1 MKNNLIKSFI
11 VALSAFAMISCDS
24 PSKMAE
30 LADQITFKCNPEVL
44 EVVAGAIEADITVNF
59 PAEFFHPK
67 AIMEVTP
74 VLVYQGGEVAYH
86 PFIYQGEKITDNYRL
101 VSEDG
106 AQIREK
112 VAFKYV
118 PGMEKSHLELRG
130 KVLYKD
136 KVYNVAE
143 AFKIADGANTTY
155 MLVNTDGVAKMAKD
169 NYQEVI
175 TENEEAQILFLVNSA
190 QVRNSE
196 LKSQDLKDY
205 KEALAALEEDARR
218 TIVGTD
224 VVSYASPEGTE
235 EFNNKLSDK
244 RGQNASKALTKYM
257 KDVDAGEINVK
268 SIGEDWE
275 GFQDMVSKSDLE
287 DKDLIIRVLSMYS
300 DPNVREREI
309 RNMSNVYKTLA
320 DDVLPQLRRSR
331 FITSVEYTNYTPEE
345 LAQIVDDNI
354 DILDEEAILRAAA
367 LSKDNSDKIDLY
379 AQAIKK
385 FNSDRAKYNSAVV
398 YLEEGKVEKAA
409 DVLAKVE
416 NKDADYNNVAGII
429 ALRQGNLE
437 EAAELLKAANT
448 PEAKTNLAVIDILNG
463 DYYEAATK
471 LAGTGDEN
479 EALAYIL
486 TNQLG
491 KASDALKCKCPH
503 ASYLKAIVA
512 ARNGDVDRANA
523 ELENASKS
531 EEFAK
536 RAETDI
542 EFAKV
547 K

>member
-1 MKNNLIKSFI
+1 MKNNFIKSFI
-11 VALSAFAMISCDS
+11 VAVSAFAMISCDS

-155 MLVNTDGVAKMAKD
+155 MLVNTDGVAKFAKD

-175 TENEEAQILFLVNSA
+175 TENEEAQIHFLVNSA

-205 KEALAALEEDARR
+205 KETLAALEGDARR

-224 VVSYASPEGTE
+224 VVSYASPEGSE
-235 EFNNKLSDK
+235 KFNNKLSDK
-244 RGQNASKALTKYM
+244 RGENASKALSKFM
-257 KDVDAGEINVK
+257 KGVDAGEISVK

-275 GFQDMVSKSDLE
+275 GFQDMVAKSDLE

-345 LAQIVDDNI
+345 LAKIVEENI

-367 LSKDNSDKIDLY
+367 LTKDNKDKIDLY
-379 AQAIKK
+379 AEAIKK

-416 NKDADYNNVAGII
+416 NQDADYNNVKGIV
-429 ALRQGNLE
+429 AMRQGNLE
-437 EAAELLKAANT
+437 EAAKYLKAANT
-448 PEAKTNLAVIDILNG
+448 PEAKANLAAIDILNG

-486 TNQLG
+486 TDQLG

-503 ASYLKAIVA
+503 SSYLKAIVA
-512 ARNGDVDRANA
+512 ARKGDVDRAKA
-523 ELENASKS
+523 ELENAGA
-531 EEFAK
+531 EYAK

>member
-1 MKNNLIKSFI
+1 MKNNFIKSFI
-11 VALSAFAMISCDS
+11 VAVSAFAMISCDS

-155 MLVNTDGVAKMAKD
+155 MLVNTDGVAKFAKD

-175 TENEEAQILFLVNSA
+175 TENEEAQIHFLVNSA

-205 KEALAALEEDARR
+205 KETLAALEGDARR

-224 VVSYASPEGTE
+224 VVSYASPEGSE
-235 EFNNKLSDK
+235 KFNNKLSDK
-244 RGQNASKALTKYM
+244 RGQNASKALSKFM
-257 KDVDAGEINVK
+257 KGVDAGEISVK

-275 GFQDMVSKSDLE
+275 GFQDMVAKSDLE

-345 LAQIVDDNI
+345 LAKIVEENI

-367 LSKDNSDKIDLY
+367 LTKDNNDKLDLY
-379 AQAIKK
+379 AEAIKK

-416 NKDADYNNVAGII
+416 NQDADYNNVKGIV
-429 ALRQGNLE
+429 AMRQGNLE
-437 EAAELLKAANT
+437 EAAKYLKAANT
-448 PEAKTNLAVIDILNG
+448 PEAKANLAAIDILNG

-486 TNQLG
+486 TDQLG

-512 ARNGDVDRANA
+512 ARKGDVDRAKA
-523 ELENASKS
+523 ELENAGA
-531 EEFAK
+531 EFAK

>member
-1 MKNNLIKSFI
+1 MKNNFIKSFI
-11 VALSAFAMISCDS
+11 VAVSAFAMISCDS

-155 MLVNTDGVAKMAKD
+155 MLVNTDGVAKFAKD

-175 TENEEAQILFLVNSA
+175 TENEEAQIHFLVNSA

-205 KEALAALEEDARR
+205 KETLAALEGDARR

-224 VVSYASPEGTE
+224 VVSYASPEGSE
-235 EFNNKLSDK
+235 KFNNKLSDK
-244 RGQNASKALTKYM
+244 RGKNASKALSKFM
-257 KDVDAGEINVK
+257 KGVDAGEISVK

-275 GFQDMVSKSDLE
+275 GFQDMVAKSDLE

-345 LAQIVDDNI
+345 LAKIVEENI

-367 LSKDNSDKIDLY
+367 LTKDNNDKIDLY
-379 AQAIKK
+379 AEAIKK

-416 NKDADYNNVAGII
+416 NQDADYNNVKGIV
-429 ALRQGNLE
+429 AMRQGNLE
-437 EAAELLKAANT
+437 EAAKYLKAANT
-448 PEAKTNLAVIDILNG
+448 PEAKANLAAIDILNG

-486 TNQLG
+486 TDQLG

-512 ARNGDVDRANA
+512 ARKGDVDRANA
-523 ELENASKS
+523 ELENAGA
-531 EEFAK
+531 EYAK

>member
-1 MKNNLIKSFI
+1 MKNNFIKSFI
-11 VALSAFAMISCDS
+11 VAISAFAMISCDS

-155 MLVNTDGVAKMAKD
+155 MLVNTDGVAKLAKD

-175 TENEEAQILFLVNSA
+175 TENEEAQIHFLVNSA

-205 KEALAALEEDARR
+205 KETLAALEGDARR

-224 VVSYASPEGTE
+224 VVSYASPEGSE
-235 EFNNKLSDK
+235 KFNNKLSDK
-244 RGQNASKALTKYM
+244 RGKNASKALSKFM
-257 KDVDAGEINVK
+257 KGVDAGEISVK

-275 GFQDMVSKSDLE
+275 GFQDMVAKSDLE

-345 LAQIVDDNI
+345 LAKIVEENI

-367 LSKDNSDKIDLY
+367 LTKDNNDKIDLY
-379 AQAIKK
+379 AEAIKK

-416 NKDADYNNVAGII
+416 NQDADYNNVKGIV
-429 ALRQGNLE
+429 AMRQGNLE
-437 EAAELLKAANT
+437 EAAKYLKAANT
-448 PEAKTNLAVIDILNG
+448 PEAKANLAAIDILNG

-486 TNQLG
+486 TDQLG

-512 ARNGDVDRANA
+512 ARKGDVDRANA
-523 ELENASKS
+523 ELENAGA
-531 EEFAK
+531 EYAK

>member
-1 MKNNLIKSFI
+1 MRNNFIKSFI
-11 VALSAFAMISCDS
+11 VAVSAFAMISCDS

-155 MLVNTDGVAKMAKD
+155 MLVNTDGVAKLAKD

-175 TENEEAQILFLVNSA
+175 TENEEAQIHFLVNSA

-205 KEALAALEEDARR
+205 KETLAALEGDARR

-224 VVSYASPEGTE
+224 VVSYASPEGSE
-235 EFNNKLSDK
+235 KFNNKLSDK
-244 RGQNASKALTKYM
+244 RGENASKALSKFM
-257 KDVDAGEINVK
+257 KGVDAGEINVK

-275 GFQDMVSKSDLE
+275 GFQDMVAKSDLE

-331 FITSVEYTNYTPEE
+331 FITSVEYANYTPEE
-345 LAQIVDDNI
+345 LAKIVEENI

-367 LSKDNSDKIDLY
+367 LTKDNNDKLDLY
-379 AQAIKK
+379 AEAIKK

-416 NKDADYNNVAGII
+416 NQDADYNNVKGIV
-429 ALRQGNLE
+429 AMRQGNLE
-437 EAAELLKAANT
+437 EAAKYLKAANT
-448 PEAKTNLAVIDILNG
+448 PEAKANLAAIDILNG

-486 TNQLG
+486 TDQLG

-512 ARNGDVDRANA
+512 ARKGDVDRAKA
-523 ELENASKS
+523 ELENAGA
-531 EEFAK
+531 EFAK

>member
-1 MKNNLIKSFI
+1 MKNNFIKSFI
-11 VALSAFAMISCDS
+11 VAVSAFAMISCDS

-155 MLVNTDGVAKMAKD
+155 MLVNTDGVAKLAKD

-175 TENEEAQILFLVNSA
+175 TENEEAQIHFLVNSA

-205 KEALAALEEDARR
+205 KETLAALEGDARR

-224 VVSYASPEGTE
+224 VVSYASPEGSE
-235 EFNNKLSDK
+235 KFNNKLSDK
-244 RGQNASKALTKYM
+244 RGENASKALSKFM
-257 KDVDAGEINVK
+257 KGVDAGEISVK

-275 GFQDMVSKSDLE
+275 GFQDMVAKSDLE

-345 LAQIVDDNI
+345 LAKIVEENI

-367 LSKDNSDKIDLY
+367 LTKDNKDKIDLY
-379 AQAIKK
+379 AEAIKK

-416 NKDADYNNVAGII
+416 NQDADYNNVKGIV
-429 ALRQGNLE
+429 AMRQGNLE
-437 EAAELLKAANT
+437 EAAKYLKAANT
-448 PEAKTNLAVIDILNG
+448 PEAKANLAAIDILNG

-486 TNQLG
+486 TDQLG

-503 ASYLKAIVA
+503 SSYLKAIVA
-512 ARNGDVDRANA
+512 ARKGDVDRAKA
-523 ELENASKS
+523 ELENAGA
-531 EEFAK
+531 EYAK

>member
-1 MKNNLIKSFI
+1 MKNNFIKSFI
-11 VALSAFAMISCDS
+11 VAVSAFAMISCDS

-155 MLVNTDGVAKMAKD
+155 MLVNTDGVAKFAKD

-175 TENEEAQILFLVNSA
+175 TENEEAQIHFLVNSA

-205 KEALAALEEDARR
+205 KETLAALEGDARR

-224 VVSYASPEGTE
+224 VVSYASPEGNE
-235 EFNNKLSDK
+235 KFNNKLSDK
-244 RGQNASKALTKYM
+244 RGQNASKALSKFM
-257 KDVDAGEINVK
+257 KGVDAGEISVK

-275 GFQDMVSKSDLE
+275 GFQDMVAKSDLE

-320 DDVLPQLRRSR
+320 NDVLPQLRRSR

-345 LAQIVDDNI
+345 LAKIVEENI

-367 LSKDNSDKIDLY
+367 LTKDNNDKLDLY
-379 AQAIKK
+379 AEAIKK

-416 NKDADYNNVAGII
+416 NQDADYNNVKGIV
-429 ALRQGNLE
+429 AMRQGNLE
-437 EAAELLKAANT
+437 EAAKYLKAANT
-448 PEAKTNLAVIDILNG
+448 PEAKANLAAIDILNG

-486 TNQLG
+486 TDQLG

-503 ASYLKAIVA
+503 SSYLKAIVA
-512 ARNGDVDRANA
+512 ARKGDVDRAKA
-523 ELENASKS
+523 ELENAGA
-531 EEFAK
+531 EYAK

>member
-1 MKNNLIKSFI
+1 MKNNFIKSFI
-11 VALSAFAMISCDS
+11 VAVSAFAMISCDS

-155 MLVNTDGVAKMAKD
+155 MLVNTDGVAKFAKD

-175 TENEEAQILFLVNSA
+175 TENEEAQIHFLVNSA

-205 KEALAALEEDARR
+205 KETLAALEGDARR

-224 VVSYASPEGTE
+224 VVSYASPEGSE
-235 EFNNKLSDK
+235 KFNNKLSDK
-244 RGQNASKALTKYM
+244 RGENASKALSKFM
-257 KDVDAGEINVK
+257 KGVDAGEISVK

-275 GFQDMVSKSDLE
+275 GFQDMVAKSDLE

-345 LAQIVDDNI
+345 LAKIVEENI

-367 LSKDNSDKIDLY
+367 LTKDNKDKIDLY
-379 AQAIKK
+379 SEAIKK

-416 NKDADYNNVAGII
+416 NQDADYNNVKGIV
-429 ALRQGNLE
+429 AMRQGNLE
-437 EAAELLKAANT
+437 EAAKYLKAANT
-448 PEAKTNLAVIDILNG
+448 PEAKANLAAIDILNG

-486 TNQLG
+486 TDQLG

-512 ARNGDVDRANA
+512 ARKGDVDRAKA
-523 ELENASKS
+523 ELENAGA
-531 EEFAK
+531 EYAK

>member
-1 MKNNLIKSFI
+1 MKNNFIKSFI
-11 VALSAFAMISCDS
+11 VAVSAFAMISCDS

-155 MLVNTDGVAKMAKD
+155 MLVNTDGVAKFAKD

-175 TENEEAQILFLVNSA
+175 TENEEAQIHFLVNSA

-205 KEALAALEEDARR
+205 KETLAALEGDARR

-224 VVSYASPEGTE
+224 VVSYASPEGSE
-235 EFNNKLSDK
+235 KFNNKLSDK
-244 RGQNASKALTKYM
+244 RGQNASKALSKFM
-257 KDVDAGEINVK
+257 KGVDAGEISVK

-275 GFQDMVSKSDLE
+275 GFQDMVAKSDLE

-345 LAQIVDDNI
+345 LAKIVEENI

-367 LSKDNSDKIDLY
+367 LTKDNNDKLDLY
-379 AQAIKK
+379 AEAIKK

-416 NKDADYNNVAGII
+416 NQDADYNNVKGIV
-429 ALRQGNLE
+429 AMRQGNLE
-437 EAAELLKAANT
+437 EAAKYLKAANT
-448 PEAKTNLAVIDILNG
+448 PEAKANLAAIDILNG

-486 TNQLG
+486 TDQLG

-512 ARNGDVDRANA
+512 ARKGDVDRAKA
-523 ELENASKS
+523 ELENAGA
-531 EEFAK
+531 EYAK

>member
-1 MKNNLIKSFI
+1 MKNNFIKSFI
-11 VALSAFAMISCDS
+11 VAVSAFAMISCDS

-155 MLVNTDGVAKMAKD
+155 MLVNTDGVAKLAKD

-175 TENEEAQILFLVNSA
+175 TENEEAQIHFLVNSA

-205 KEALAALEEDARR
+205 KETLAALEGDARR

-224 VVSYASPEGTE
+224 VVSYASPEGSE
-235 EFNNKLSDK
+235 KFNNKLSDK
-244 RGQNASKALTKYM
+244 RGENASKALSKFM
-257 KDVDAGEINVK
+257 KGVDAGEISVK

-275 GFQDMVSKSDLE
+275 GFQDMVAKSDLE

-345 LAQIVDDNI
+345 LAKIVEENI

-367 LSKDNSDKIDLY
+367 LTKDNNDKIDLY
-379 AQAIKK
+379 AEAIKK

-416 NKDADYNNVAGII
+416 NQDADYNNVKGIV
-429 ALRQGNLE
+429 AMRQGNLE
-437 EAAELLKAANT
+437 EAAKYLKAANT
-448 PEAKTNLAVIDILNG
+448 PEAKANLAAIDILNG

-486 TNQLG
+486 TDQLG

-512 ARNGDVDRANA
+512 ARKGDVDRANA
-523 ELENASKS
+523 ELENAGA
-531 EEFAK
+531 EYAK

>member
-1 MKNNLIKSFI
+1 MKNNFIKSFI
-11 VALSAFAMISCDS
+11 VAVSAFAMISCDS

-155 MLVNTDGVAKMAKD
+155 MLVNTDGVAKLAKD

-175 TENEEAQILFLVNSA
+175 TENEEAQIHFLVNSA

-205 KEALAALEEDARR
+205 KETLAALEGDARR

-224 VVSYASPEGTE
+224 VVSYASPEGSE
-235 EFNNKLSDK
+235 KFNNKLSDK
-244 RGQNASKALTKYM
+244 RGENASKALSKFM
-257 KDVDAGEINVK
+257 KDVDAGEISVK

-275 GFQDMVSKSDLE
+275 GFQDMVAKSDLE

-345 LAQIVDDNI
+345 LAKIVEENI

-367 LSKDNSDKIDLY
+367 LTKDNNDKIDLY
-379 AQAIKK
+379 AEAIKK

-416 NKDADYNNVAGII
+416 NQDADYNNVKGIV
-429 ALRQGNLE
+429 AMRQGNLE
-437 EAAELLKAANT
+437 EAAKYLKAANT
-448 PEAKTNLAVIDILNG
+448 PEAKANLAAIDILNG

-486 TNQLG
+486 TDQLG

-512 ARNGDVDRANA
+512 ARKGDVDRANA
-523 ELENASKS
+523 ELENAGA
-531 EEFAK
+531 EYAK

>member
-1 MKNNLIKSFI
+1 MRNNFIKSFI
-11 VALSAFAMISCDS
+11 VAVSAFAMISCDS

-155 MLVNTDGVAKMAKD
+155 MLVNTDGVAKLAKD

-175 TENEEAQILFLVNSA
+175 TENEEAQIHFLVNSA

-205 KEALAALEEDARR
+205 KETLAALEGDARR

-224 VVSYASPEGTE
+224 VVSYASPEGSE
-235 EFNNKLSDK
+235 KFNNKLSDK
-244 RGQNASKALTKYM
+244 RGENASKALSKFM
-257 KDVDAGEINVK
+257 KGVDAGEINVK

-275 GFQDMVSKSDLE
+275 GFQDMVAKSDLE

-331 FITSVEYTNYTPEE
+331 FITSVEYANYTPEE
-345 LAQIVDDNI
+345 LAKIVEENI

-367 LSKDNSDKIDLY
+367 LTKDNNDKIDLY
-379 AQAIKK
+379 AEAIKK

-416 NKDADYNNVAGII
+416 NQDADYNNVKGIV
-429 ALRQGNLE
+429 AMRQGNLE
-437 EAAELLKAANT
+437 EAAKYLKAANT
-448 PEAKTNLAVIDILNG
+448 PEAKVNLAAIDILNG

-486 TNQLG
+486 TDQLG

-512 ARNGDVDRANA
+512 ARKGDVDRAKA
-523 ELENASKS
+523 ELENAGA
-531 EEFAK
+531 EFAK

>member
-1 MKNNLIKSFI
+1 MKNNFIKSFI
-11 VALSAFAMISCDS
+11 VAVSAFAMISCDS

-155 MLVNTDGVAKMAKD
+155 MLVNTDGVAKFAKD

-175 TENEEAQILFLVNSA
+175 TENEEAQIHFLVNSA

-205 KEALAALEEDARR
+205 KETLAALEGDARR

-224 VVSYASPEGTE
+224 VVSYASPEGNE
-235 EFNNKLSDK
+235 KFNNKLSDK
-244 RGQNASKALTKYM
+244 RGQNASKALSKFM
-257 KDVDAGEINVK
+257 KGVDAGEISVK

-275 GFQDMVSKSDLE
+275 GFQDMVAKSDLE

-320 DDVLPQLRRSR
+320 NDVLPQLRRSR

-345 LAQIVDDNI
+345 LAKIVEENI

-367 LSKDNSDKIDLY
+367 LTKDNNDKLDLY
-379 AQAIKK
+379 AEAIKK

-416 NKDADYNNVAGII
+416 NQDADYNNVKGIV
-429 ALRQGNLE
+429 AMRQGNLE
-437 EAAELLKAANT
+437 EAAKYLKAANT
-448 PEAKTNLAVIDILNG
+448 PEAKANLAAIDILNG

-486 TNQLG
+486 TDQLG

-512 ARNGDVDRANA
+512 ARKGDVDRAKA
-523 ELENASKS
+523 ELENAGA
-531 EEFAK
+531 EYAK

>member
-1 MKNNLIKSFI
+1 MKNNFIKSFI
-11 VALSAFAMISCDS
+11 VAVSAFAMISCDS

-155 MLVNTDGVAKMAKD
+155 MLVNTDGVAKFAKD

-175 TENEEAQILFLVNSA
+175 TENEEAQIHFLVNSA

-205 KEALAALEEDARR
+205 KETLAALEGDARR

-224 VVSYASPEGTE
+224 VVSYASPEGSE
-235 EFNNKLSDK
+235 KFNNKLSDK
-244 RGQNASKALTKYM
+244 RGENASKALSKFM
-257 KDVDAGEINVK
+257 KGVDAGEISVK

-275 GFQDMVSKSDLE
+275 GFQDMVAKSDLE

-345 LAQIVDDNI
+345 LAKIVEENI

-367 LSKDNSDKIDLY
+367 LTKDNKDKIDLY
-379 AQAIKK
+379 AEAIKK

-416 NKDADYNNVAGII
+416 NQDADYNNVKGIV
-429 ALRQGNLE
+429 AMRQGNLE
-437 EAAELLKAANT
+437 EAAKYLKAANT
-448 PEAKTNLAVIDILNG
+448 PEAKANLAAIDILNG

-486 TNQLG
+486 TDQLG

-512 ARNGDVDRANA
+512 ARKGDVDRAKA
-523 ELENASKS
+523 ELENAGA
-531 EEFAK
+531 EYAK

>member
-1 MKNNLIKSFI
+1 MRNNFIKSFI
-11 VALSAFAMISCDS
+11 VAVSAFAMISCDS

-155 MLVNTDGVAKMAKD
+155 MLVNTDGVAKLAKD

-175 TENEEAQILFLVNSA
+175 TENEEAQIHFLVNSA

-205 KEALAALEEDARR
+205 KETLAALEGDARR

-224 VVSYASPEGTE
+224 VVSYASPEGSE
-235 EFNNKLSDK
+235 KYNNKLSDK
-244 RGQNASKALTKYM
+244 RGENASKALSKFM
-257 KDVDAGEINVK
+257 KGVDAGEISVK

-275 GFQDMVSKSDLE
+275 GFQDMVAKSDLE

-345 LAQIVDDNI
+345 LAKIVEENI

-367 LSKDNSDKIDLY
+367 LTKDNNDKIDLY
-379 AQAIKK
+379 AEAIKK
-385 FNSDRAKYNSAVV
+385 FNSDRAKYNTAVV

-416 NKDADYNNVAGII
+416 NQDADYNNVKGIV
-429 ALRQGNLE
+429 AMRQGNLE
-437 EAAELLKAANT
+437 EAAKYLKAANT
-448 PEAKTNLAVIDILNG
+448 PEAKANLAAIDILNG

-486 TNQLG
+486 TDQLG

-512 ARNGDVDRANA
+512 ARKGDVDRAKA
-523 ELENASKS
+523 ELENAGA
-531 EEFAK
+531 EYAK

>member
-1 MKNNLIKSFI
+1 MKNNFIKSFI
-11 VALSAFAMISCDS
+11 VAVSAFAMISCDS

-155 MLVNTDGVAKMAKD
+155 MLVNTDGVAKFAKD

-175 TENEEAQILFLVNSA
+175 TENEEAQIHFLVNSA

-205 KEALAALEEDARR
+205 KETLAALEGDARR

-224 VVSYASPEGTE
+224 VVSYASPEGSE
-235 EFNNKLSDK
+235 KFNNKLSDK
-244 RGQNASKALTKYM
+244 RGENASKALSKFM
-257 KDVDAGEINVK
+257 KGVDAGEISVK

-275 GFQDMVSKSDLE
+275 GFQDMVAKSDLE

-345 LAQIVDDNI
+345 LAKIVEENI

-367 LSKDNSDKIDLY
+367 LTKDNNDKIDLY
-379 AQAIKK
+379 AEAIKK

-416 NKDADYNNVAGII
+416 NQDADYNNVKGIV
-429 ALRQGNLE
+429 AMRQGNLE
-437 EAAELLKAANT
+437 EAAKYLKAANT
-448 PEAKTNLAVIDILNG
+448 PEAKANLAAIDILNG

-486 TNQLG
+486 TDQLG

-512 ARNGDVDRANA
+512 ARKGDVDRANA
-523 ELENASKS
+523 ELENAGA
-531 EEFAK
+531 EYAK

>member
-1 MKNNLIKSFI
+1 MKNNFIKSFI
-11 VALSAFAMISCDS
+11 VAVSAFAMISCDS

-155 MLVNTDGVAKMAKD
+155 MLVNTDGVAKFAKD

-175 TENEEAQILFLVNSA
+175 TENEEAQIHFLVNSA

-205 KEALAALEEDARR
+205 KETLAALEGDARR

-224 VVSYASPEGTE
+224 VVSYASPEGNE
-235 EFNNKLSDK
+235 KFNNKLSDK
-244 RGQNASKALTKYM
+244 RGQNASKALSKFM
-257 KDVDAGEINVK
+257 KGVDAGEISVK

-275 GFQDMVSKSDLE
+275 GFQDMVAKSDLE

-345 LAQIVDDNI
+345 LAKIVEENI

-367 LSKDNSDKIDLY
+367 LTKDNNDKLDLY
-379 AQAIKK
+379 AEAIKK

-416 NKDADYNNVAGII
+416 NQDADYNNVKGIV
-429 ALRQGNLE
+429 AMRQGNLE
-437 EAAELLKAANT
+437 EAAKYLKAANT
-448 PEAKTNLAVIDILNG
+448 PEAKANLAAIDILNG

-486 TNQLG
+486 TDQLG

-512 ARNGDVDRANA
+512 ARKGDVDRAKA
-523 ELENASKS
+523 ELENAGA
-531 EEFAK
+531 EYAK

>member
-1 MKNNLIKSFI
+1 MKNNFIKSFI
-11 VALSAFAMISCDS
+11 VAVSAFAMISCDS

-155 MLVNTDGVAKMAKD
+155 MLVNTDGVAKFAKD

-205 KEALAALEEDARR
+205 KETLAALEGDARR

-224 VVSYASPEGTE
+224 VVSYASPEGSE
-235 EFNNKLSDK
+235 KFNNKLSDK
-244 RGQNASKALTKYM
+244 RGQNASKALSKFM
-257 KDVDAGEINVK
+257 KGVDAGEISVK

-275 GFQDMVSKSDLE
+275 GFQDMVAKSDLE

-345 LAQIVDDNI
+345 LAKIVEENI

-367 LSKDNSDKIDLY
+367 LTKDNNDKIDLY
-379 AQAIKK
+379 AEAIKK

-416 NKDADYNNVAGII
+416 NQDADYNNVKGIV
-429 ALRQGNLE
+429 AMRQGNLE
-437 EAAELLKAANT
+437 EAAKYLKAANT
-448 PEAKTNLAVIDILNG
+448 PEAKANLAAIDILNG

-486 TNQLG
+486 TDQLG

-512 ARNGDVDRANA
+512 ARKGDVDRAKA
-523 ELENASKS
+523 ELENAGA
-531 EEFAK
+531 EYAK

>member
-1 MKNNLIKSFI
+1 MKNNFIKSFI
-11 VALSAFAMISCDS
+11 VAVSAFAMISCDS

-155 MLVNTDGVAKMAKD
+155 MLVNTDGVAKFAKD

-175 TENEEAQILFLVNSA
+175 TENEEAQIHFLVNSA

-205 KEALAALEEDARR
+205 KETLAALEGDARR

-224 VVSYASPEGTE
+224 VVSYASPEGNE
-235 EFNNKLSDK
+235 KFNNKLSDK
-244 RGQNASKALTKYM
+244 RGENASKALSKFM
-257 KDVDAGEINVK
+257 KGVDAGEISVK

-275 GFQDMVSKSDLE
+275 GFQDMVAKSDLE

-345 LAQIVDDNI
+345 LAKIVEENI

-367 LSKDNSDKIDLY
+367 LTKDNNDKIDLY
-379 AQAIKK
+379 AEAIKK

-416 NKDADYNNVAGII
+416 NQDADYNNVKGIV
-429 ALRQGNLE
+429 AMRQGNLE
-437 EAAELLKAANT
+437 EAAKYLKAANT
-448 PEAKTNLAVIDILNG
+448 PEAKANLAAIDILNG

-486 TNQLG
+486 TDQLG

-512 ARNGDVDRANA
+512 ARKGDVDRAKA
-523 ELENASKS
+523 ELENAGA
-531 EEFAK
+531 EYAK

>member
-1 MKNNLIKSFI
+1 MKNNFIKSFI
-11 VALSAFAMISCDS
+11 VAVSAFAMISCDS

-155 MLVNTDGVAKMAKD
+155 MLVNTDGVAKFAKD

-205 KEALAALEEDARR
+205 KETLAALEGDARR

-224 VVSYASPEGTE
+224 VVSYASPEGSE
-235 EFNNKLSDK
+235 KFNNKLSDK
-244 RGQNASKALTKYM
+244 RGQNASKALSKFM
-257 KDVDAGEINVK
+257 KGVDAGEISVK

-275 GFQDMVSKSDLE
+275 GFQDMVAKSDLE

-345 LAQIVDDNI
+345 LAKIVEENI

-367 LSKDNSDKIDLY
+367 LTKDNNDKLDLY
-379 AQAIKK
+379 AEAIKK

-416 NKDADYNNVAGII
+416 NQDADYNNVKGIV
-429 ALRQGNLE
+429 AMRQGKLE
-437 EAAELLKAANT
+437 EAAKYLKAANT
-448 PEAKTNLAVIDILNG
+448 PEAKANLAAIDILNG

-486 TNQLG
+486 TDQLG

-512 ARNGDVDRANA
+512 ARKGDVDRAKA
-523 ELENASKS
+523 ELENAGA
-531 EEFAK
+531 EYAK

>member
-1 MKNNLIKSFI
+1 MKNNFIKSFI
-11 VALSAFAMISCDS
+11 VAVSAFAMISCDS

-155 MLVNTDGVAKMAKD
+155 MLVNTDGVAKLAKD

-175 TENEEAQILFLVNSA
+175 TENEEAQIHFLVNSA
-190 QVRNSE
+190 HVRNSE

-205 KEALAALEEDARR
+205 KETLAALEGDARR

-224 VVSYASPEGTE
+224 VVSYASPEGSE
-235 EFNNKLSDK
+235 KFNNKLSDK
-244 RGQNASKALTKYM
+244 RGENASKALSKFM
-257 KDVDAGEINVK
+257 KDVDAGEISVK

-275 GFQDMVSKSDLE
+275 GFQDMVAKSDLE

-345 LAQIVDDNI
+345 LAKIVEENI

-367 LSKDNSDKIDLY
+367 LTKDNNDKIDLY
-379 AQAIKK
+379 AEAIKK

-416 NKDADYNNVAGII
+416 NQDADYNNVKGIV
-429 ALRQGNLE
+429 AMRQGNLE
-437 EAAELLKAANT
+437 EAAKYLKAANT
-448 PEAKTNLAVIDILNG
+448 PEAKANLAAIDILNG

-486 TNQLG
+486 TDQLG

-512 ARNGDVDRANA
+512 ARKGDVDRANA
-523 ELENASKS
+523 ELENAGA
-531 EEFAK
+531 EYAK

>member
-1 MKNNLIKSFI
+1 MKNNFIKSFI
-11 VALSAFAMISCDS
+11 VAVSAFAMISCDS

-155 MLVNTDGVAKMAKD
+155 MLVNTDGVAKFAKD

-175 TENEEAQILFLVNSA
+175 TENEEAQIHFLVNSA

-205 KEALAALEEDARR
+205 KETLAALEGDARR

-224 VVSYASPEGTE
+224 VVSYASPEGSE
-235 EFNNKLSDK
+235 KFNNKLSDK
-244 RGQNASKALTKYM
+244 RGENASKALSKFM
-257 KDVDAGEINVK
+257 KGVDAGEISVK

-275 GFQDMVSKSDLE
+275 GFQDMVAKSDLE

-345 LAQIVDDNI
+345 LAKIVEENI

-367 LSKDNSDKIDLY
+367 LTKDNNDKLDLY
-379 AQAIKK
+379 AEAIKK

-416 NKDADYNNVAGII
+416 NQDADYNNVKGIV
-429 ALRQGNLE
+429 AMRQGNLE
-437 EAAELLKAANT
+437 EAAKYLKAANT
-448 PEAKTNLAVIDILNG
+448 PEAKANLAAIDILNG

-486 TNQLG
+486 TDQLG

-503 ASYLKAIVA
+503 SSYLKAIVA
-512 ARNGDVDRANA
+512 ARKGDVDRAKA
-523 ELENASKS
+523 ELENAGA
-531 EEFAK
+531 EYAK

>member
-1 MKNNLIKSFI
+1 MKNNFIKSFI
-11 VALSAFAMISCDS
+11 VAVSAFAMISCDS

-155 MLVNTDGVAKMAKD
+155 MLVNTDGVAKFAKD

-175 TENEEAQILFLVNSA
+175 TENEEAQIHFLVNSA

-205 KEALAALEEDARR
+205 KETLAALEGDARR

-224 VVSYASPEGTE
+224 VVSYASPEGNE
-235 EFNNKLSDK
+235 KFNNKLSDK
-244 RGQNASKALTKYM
+244 RGQNASKALSKFM
-257 KDVDAGEINVK
+257 KGVDAGEISVK

-275 GFQDMVSKSDLE
+275 GFQDMVAKSDLE

-345 LAQIVDDNI
+345 LAKIVEENI

-367 LSKDNSDKIDLY
+367 LTKDNNDKLDLY
-379 AQAIKK
+379 AEAIKK

-416 NKDADYNNVAGII
+416 NQDADYNNVKGIV
-429 ALRQGNLE
+429 AMRQGNLE
-437 EAAELLKAANT
+437 EAAKYLKAANT
-448 PEAKTNLAVIDILNG
+448 PEAKANLAAIDILNG

-486 TNQLG
+486 TDQLG

-512 ARNGDVDRANA
+512 ARKGDVDRANA
-523 ELENASKS
+523 ELENAGA
-531 EEFAK
+531 EYAK

>member
-1 MKNNLIKSFI
+1 MKNNFIKSFI
-11 VALSAFAMISCDS
+11 VAVSAFAMISCDS

-155 MLVNTDGVAKMAKD
+155 MLVNTDGVAKFAKD

-205 KEALAALEEDARR
+205 KETLAALEGDARR

-224 VVSYASPEGTE
+224 VVSYASPEGSE
-235 EFNNKLSDK
+235 KFNNKLSDK
-244 RGQNASKALTKYM
+244 RGQNASKALSKFM
-257 KDVDAGEINVK
+257 KGVDAGEISVK

-275 GFQDMVSKSDLE
+275 GFQDMVAKSDLE

-345 LAQIVDDNI
+345 LAKIVEENI

-367 LSKDNSDKIDLY
+367 LTKDNNDKLDLY
-379 AQAIKK
+379 AEAIKK

-416 NKDADYNNVAGII
+416 NQDADYNNVKGIV
-429 ALRQGNLE
+429 AMRQGKLE
-437 EAAELLKAANT
+437 EAAKYLKAANT
-448 PEAKTNLAVIDILNG
+448 PEAKANLAAIDILNG

-486 TNQLG
+486 TDQLG

-512 ARNGDVDRANA
+512 ARKGDVDRANA
-523 ELENASKS
+523 ELENAGA
-531 EEFAK
+531 EYAK

>member
-1 MKNNLIKSFI
+1 MKNNFIKSFI
-11 VALSAFAMISCDS
+11 VAVSAFAMISCDS

-155 MLVNTDGVAKMAKD
+155 MLVNTDGVAKFAKD

-175 TENEEAQILFLVNSA
+175 TENEEAQIHFLVNSA

-205 KEALAALEEDARR
+205 KETLAALEGDARR

-224 VVSYASPEGTE
+224 VVSYASPEGSE
-235 EFNNKLSDK
+235 KFNNKLSDK
-244 RGQNASKALTKYM
+244 RGENASKALSKFM
-257 KDVDAGEINVK
+257 KGVDAGEISVK

-275 GFQDMVSKSDLE
+275 GFQDMVAKSDLE

-345 LAQIVDDNI
+345 LAKIVEENI

-367 LSKDNSDKIDLY
+367 LTKDNNDKLDLY
-379 AQAIKK
+379 AEAIKK

-416 NKDADYNNVAGII
+416 NQDADYNNVKGIV
-429 ALRQGNLE
+429 AMRQGKLE
-437 EAAELLKAANT
+437 EAAKYLKAANT
-448 PEAKTNLAVIDILNG
+448 PEAKANLAAIDILNG

-486 TNQLG
+486 TDQLG

-512 ARNGDVDRANA
+512 ARKGDVDRAKA
-523 ELENASKS
+523 ELENAGA
-531 EEFAK
+531 EYAK

>member
-1 MKNNLIKSFI
+1 MKNNFIKSFI
-11 VALSAFAMISCDS
+11 VAVSAFAMISCDS

-155 MLVNTDGVAKMAKD
+155 MLVNTDGVAKLAKD

-175 TENEEAQILFLVNSA
+175 TENEEAQIHFLVNSA
-190 QVRNSE
+190 HVRNSE

-205 KEALAALEEDARR
+205 KETLAALEGDARR

-224 VVSYASPEGTE
+224 VVSYASPEGSE
-235 EFNNKLSDK
+235 KFNNKLSDK
-244 RGQNASKALTKYM
+244 RGENASKALSKFM
-257 KDVDAGEINVK
+257 KGVDAGEISVK

-275 GFQDMVSKSDLE
+275 GFQDMVAKSDLE

-345 LAQIVDDNI
+345 LAKIVEENI

-367 LSKDNSDKIDLY
+367 LTKDNNDKIDLY
-379 AQAIKK
+379 AEAIKK

-416 NKDADYNNVAGII
+416 NQDADYNNVKGIV
-429 ALRQGNLE
+429 AMRQGNLE
-437 EAAELLKAANT
+437 EAAKYLKAANT
-448 PEAKTNLAVIDILNG
+448 PEAKANLAAIDILNG

-486 TNQLG
+486 TDQLG

-512 ARNGDVDRANA
+512 ARKGDVDRANA
-523 ELENASKS
+523 ELENAGA
-531 EEFAK
+531 EYAK

>member
-1 MKNNLIKSFI
+1 
-11 VALSAFAMISCDS
+11 
-24 PSKMAE
+24 
-30 LADQITFKCNPEVL
+30 
-44 EVVAGAIEADITVNF
+44 
-59 PAEFFHPK
+59 
-67 AIMEVTP
+67 MEVTP

-155 MLVNTDGVAKMAKD
+155 MLVNTDGVAKFAKD

-205 KEALAALEEDARR
+205 KETLAALEGDARR

-224 VVSYASPEGTE
+224 VVSYASPEGSE
-235 EFNNKLSDK
+235 KFNNKLSDK
-244 RGQNASKALTKYM
+244 RGQNASKALSKFM
-257 KDVDAGEINVK
+257 KGVDAGEISVK

-275 GFQDMVSKSDLE
+275 GFQDMVAKSDLE

-345 LAQIVDDNI
+345 LAKIVEENI

-367 LSKDNSDKIDLY
+367 LTKDNNDKLDLY
-379 AQAIKK
+379 AEAIKK

-416 NKDADYNNVAGII
+416 NQDADYNNVKGIV
-429 ALRQGNLE
+429 AMRQGKLE
-437 EAAELLKAANT
+437 EAAKYLKAANT
-448 PEAKTNLAVIDILNG
+448 PEAKANLAAIDILNG

-486 TNQLG
+486 TDQLG

-512 ARNGDVDRANA
+512 ARKGDVDRAKA
-523 ELENASKS
+523 ELENAGA
-531 EEFAK
+531 EYAK

>member
-1 MKNNLIKSFI
+1 MKNNFIKSFI
-11 VALSAFAMISCDS
+11 VAVSAFAMISCDS

-155 MLVNTDGVAKMAKD
+155 MLVNTDGVAKFAKD

-205 KEALAALEEDARR
+205 KETLAALEGDARR

-224 VVSYASPEGTE
+224 VVSYASPEGSE
-235 EFNNKLSDK
+235 KFNNKLSDK
-244 RGQNASKALTKYM
+244 RGENASKALSKFM
-257 KDVDAGEINVK
+257 KGVDAGEISVK

-275 GFQDMVSKSDLE
+275 GFQDMVAKSDLE

-345 LAQIVDDNI
+345 LAKIVEENI

-367 LSKDNSDKIDLY
+367 LTKDNNDKLDLY
-379 AQAIKK
+379 AEAIKK

-416 NKDADYNNVAGII
+416 NQDADYNNVKGIV
-429 ALRQGNLE
+429 AMRQGNLE
-437 EAAELLKAANT
+437 EAAKYLKAANT
-448 PEAKTNLAVIDILNG
+448 PEAKANLAAIDILNG

-486 TNQLG
+486 TDQLG

-512 ARNGDVDRANA
+512 ARKGDVDRAKA
-523 ELENASKS
+523 ELENAGA
-531 EEFAK
+531 EYAK

>member
-1 MKNNLIKSFI
+1 MKNNFIKSFI
-11 VALSAFAMISCDS
+11 VAVSAFAMISCDS

-155 MLVNTDGVAKMAKD
+155 MLVNTDGVAKFAKD

-175 TENEEAQILFLVNSA
+175 TENEEAQIHFLVNSA

-205 KEALAALEEDARR
+205 KETLAALEGDARR

-224 VVSYASPEGTE
+224 VVSYASPEGSE
-235 EFNNKLSDK
+235 KFNNKLSDK
-244 RGQNASKALTKYM
+244 RGENASKALSKFM
-257 KDVDAGEINVK
+257 KGVDAGEISVK

-275 GFQDMVSKSDLE
+275 GFQDMVAKSDLE

-345 LAQIVDDNI
+345 LAKIVEENI

-367 LSKDNSDKIDLY
+367 LTKDNNDKIDLY
-379 AQAIKK
+379 AEAIKK

-416 NKDADYNNVAGII
+416 NQDADYNNVKGIV
-429 ALRQGNLE
+429 AMRQGNLE
-437 EAAELLKAANT
+437 EAAKYLKAANT
-448 PEAKTNLAVIDILNG
+448 PEAKANLAAIDILNG

-486 TNQLG
+486 TDQLG
-491 KASDALKCKCPH
+491 KASDALKCKCPRS
-503 ASYLKAIVA
+503 SYLKAIVA
-512 ARNGDVDRANA
+512 ARKGDVDRAKA
-523 ELENASKS
+523 ELENAGA
-531 EEFAK
+531 EYAK

>member
-1 MKNNLIKSFI
+1 MKNNFIKSFI
-11 VALSAFAMISCDS
+11 VAVSAFAMISCDS

-155 MLVNTDGVAKMAKD
+155 MLVNTDGVAKFAKD

-175 TENEEAQILFLVNSA
+175 TENEEAQIHFLVNSA

-205 KEALAALEEDARR
+205 KETLAALEGDARR

-224 VVSYASPEGTE
+224 VVSYASPEGSE
-235 EFNNKLSDK
+235 KFNNKLSDK
-244 RGQNASKALTKYM
+244 RGKNASKALSKFM
-257 KDVDAGEINVK
+257 KGVDAGEISVK

-275 GFQDMVSKSDLE
+275 GFQDMVAKSDLE

-345 LAQIVDDNI
+345 LAKIVEENI

-367 LSKDNSDKIDLY
+367 LTKDNNDKIDLY
-379 AQAIKK
+379 AEAIKK

-416 NKDADYNNVAGII
+416 NQDADYNNVKGIV
-429 ALRQGNLE
+429 AMRQGNLE
-437 EAAELLKAANT
+437 EAAKYLKAANT
-448 PEAKTNLAVIDILNG
+448 PEAKANLAAIDILNG

-486 TNQLG
+486 TDQLG

-512 ARNGDVDRANA
+512 ARKGDVDRANA
-523 ELENASKS
+523 ELENTGA
-531 EEFAK
+531 EYAK

>member
-1 MKNNLIKSFI
+1 MKNNFIKSFI
-11 VALSAFAMISCDS
+11 VAASAFAMISCDS

-155 MLVNTDGVAKMAKD
+155 MLVNTDGVAKFAKD

-175 TENEEAQILFLVNSA
+175 TENEEAQIHFLVNSA

-205 KEALAALEEDARR
+205 KETLAALEGDARR

-224 VVSYASPEGTE
+224 VVSYASPEGSE
-235 EFNNKLSDK
+235 KFNNKLSDK
-244 RGQNASKALTKYM
+244 RGENASKALSKFM
-257 KDVDAGEINVK
+257 KGVDAGEISVK

-275 GFQDMVSKSDLE
+275 GFQDMVAKSDLE

-345 LAQIVDDNI
+345 LAKIVEENI

-367 LSKDNSDKIDLY
+367 LTKDNNDKLDLY
-379 AQAIKK
+379 AEAIKK

-416 NKDADYNNVAGII
+416 NQDADYNNVKGIV
-429 ALRQGNLE
+429 AMRQGNLE
-437 EAAELLKAANT
+437 EAAKYLKAANT
-448 PEAKTNLAVIDILNG
+448 PEAKANLAAIDILNG

-486 TNQLG
+486 TDQLG

-512 ARNGDVDRANA
+512 ARKGDVDRAKA
-523 ELENASKS
+523 ELENAGA
-531 EEFAK
+531 EYAK

>member
-1 MKNNLIKSFI
+1 MKNNFIKSFI
-11 VALSAFAMISCDS
+11 VAVSAFAMISCDS

-155 MLVNTDGVAKMAKD
+155 MLVNTDGVAKFAKD

-175 TENEEAQILFLVNSA
+175 TENEEAQIHFLVNSA

-205 KEALAALEEDARR
+205 KETLAALEGDARR

-224 VVSYASPEGTE
+224 VVSYASPEGSE
-235 EFNNKLSDK
+235 KFNNKLSDK
-244 RGQNASKALTKYM
+244 RGENASKALSKFM
-257 KDVDAGEINVK
+257 KGVDAGEISVK

-275 GFQDMVSKSDLE
+275 GFQDMVAKSDLE

-345 LAQIVDDNI
+345 LAKIVEENI

-367 LSKDNSDKIDLY
+367 LTKDNNDKLDLY
-379 AQAIKK
+379 AEAIKK

-416 NKDADYNNVAGII
+416 NQDADYNNVKGIV
-429 ALRQGNLE
+429 AMRQGNLE
-437 EAAELLKAANT
+437 EAAKYLKAANT
-448 PEAKTNLAVIDILNG
+448 PEAKANLAAIDILNG

-486 TNQLG
+486 TDQLG

-512 ARNGDVDRANA
+512 ARKGDVDRAKA
-523 ELENASKS
+523 ELENAGA
-531 EEFAK
+531 EFAK

>member
-1 MKNNLIKSFI
+1 MKNNFIKSFI
-11 VALSAFAMISCDS
+11 VAVSAFAMISCDS

-155 MLVNTDGVAKMAKD
+155 MLVNTDGVAKFAKD

-205 KEALAALEEDARR
+205 KETLAALEGDARR

-224 VVSYASPEGTE
+224 VVSYASPEGSE
-235 EFNNKLSDK
+235 KFNNKLSDK
-244 RGQNASKALTKYM
+244 RGQNASKALSKFM
-257 KDVDAGEINVK
+257 KGVDAGEISVK

-275 GFQDMVSKSDLE
+275 GFQDMVAKSDLE

-345 LAQIVDDNI
+345 LAKIVEENI

-367 LSKDNSDKIDLY
+367 LTKDNNDKLDLY
-379 AQAIKK
+379 AEAIKK

-416 NKDADYNNVAGII
+416 NQDADYNNVKGIV
-429 ALRQGNLE
+429 AMRQGNLE
-437 EAAELLKAANT
+437 EAAKYLKAANT
-448 PEAKTNLAVIDILNG
+448 PEAKANLAAIDILNG

-486 TNQLG
+486 TDQLG

-512 ARNGDVDRANA
+512 ARKGDVDRAKA
-523 ELENASKS
+523 ELENAGA
-531 EEFAK
+531 EYAK

>member
-1 MKNNLIKSFI
+1 MKNNFIKSFI
-11 VALSAFAMISCDS
+11 VAVSAFAMISCDS

-155 MLVNTDGVAKMAKD
+155 MLVNTDGVAKFAKD

-175 TENEEAQILFLVNSA
+175 TENEEAQIHFLVNSA

-205 KEALAALEEDARR
+205 KETLAALEGDARR

-224 VVSYASPEGTE
+224 VVSYASPEGSE
-235 EFNNKLSDK
+235 KFNNKLSDK
-244 RGQNASKALTKYM
+244 RGQNASKALSKFM
-257 KDVDAGEINVK
+257 KGVDAGEISVK

-275 GFQDMVSKSDLE
+275 GFQDMVAKSDLE

-345 LAQIVDDNI
+345 LAKIVEENI

-367 LSKDNSDKIDLY
+367 LTKDNNDKLDLY
-379 AQAIKK
+379 AEAIKK

-416 NKDADYNNVAGII
+416 NQDADYNNVKGIV
-429 ALRQGNLE
+429 AMRQGNLE
-437 EAAELLKAANT
+437 EAAKYLKAANT
-448 PEAKTNLAVIDILNG
+448 PEAKANLAAIDILNG

-486 TNQLG
+486 TDQLG

-512 ARNGDVDRANA
+512 ARKGDVDRANA
-523 ELENASKS
+523 ELENAGA
-531 EEFAK
+531 EYAK

>member
-1 MKNNLIKSFI
+1 MKNNFIKSFI
-11 VALSAFAMISCDS
+11 VAVSAFAMISCDS

-155 MLVNTDGVAKMAKD
+155 MLVNTDGVAKFAKD

-175 TENEEAQILFLVNSA
+175 TENEEAQIHFLVNSA

-205 KEALAALEEDARR
+205 KETLAALEGDARR

-224 VVSYASPEGTE
+224 VVSYASPEGSE
-235 EFNNKLSDK
+235 KFNNKLSDK
-244 RGQNASKALTKYM
+244 RGENASKALSKFM
-257 KDVDAGEINVK
+257 KGVDAGEISVK

-275 GFQDMVSKSDLE
+275 GFQDMVAKSDLE

-345 LAQIVDDNI
+345 LAKIVEENI

-367 LSKDNSDKIDLY
+367 LTKDNNDKLDLY
-379 AQAIKK
+379 AEAIKK

-416 NKDADYNNVAGII
+416 NQAADYNNVKGIV
-429 ALRQGNLE
+429 AMRQGNLE
-437 EAAELLKAANT
+437 EAAKYLKAANT
-448 PEAKTNLAVIDILNG
+448 PEAKANLAAIDILNG

-486 TNQLG
+486 TDQLG

-512 ARNGDVDRANA
+512 ARKGDVDRAKA
-523 ELENASKS
+523 ELENAGA
-531 EEFAK
+531 EYAK

>member
-1 MKNNLIKSFI
+1 MKNNFIKSFI
-11 VALSAFAMISCDS
+11 VAVSAFAMISCDS

-155 MLVNTDGVAKMAKD
+155 MLVNTDGVAKFAKD

-175 TENEEAQILFLVNSA
+175 TENEEAQIHFLVNSA

-205 KEALAALEEDARR
+205 KETLAALEGDARR

-224 VVSYASPEGTE
+224 VVSYASPEGSE
-235 EFNNKLSDK
+235 KFNNKLSDK
-244 RGQNASKALTKYM
+244 RGENASKALSKFM
-257 KDVDAGEINVK
+257 KGVDAGEISVK

-275 GFQDMVSKSDLE
+275 GFQDMVAKSDLE

-345 LAQIVDDNI
+345 LAKIVEENI

-367 LSKDNSDKIDLY
+367 LTKDNNDKLDLY
-379 AQAIKK
+379 AEAIKK

-416 NKDADYNNVAGII
+416 NQDADYNNVKGIV
-429 ALRQGNLE
+429 AMRQGNLE
-437 EAAELLKAANT
+437 EAAKYLKAANT
-448 PEAKTNLAVIDILNG
+448 PEAKANLAAIDILNG

-486 TNQLG
+486 TDQLG

-512 ARNGDVDRANA
+512 ARKGDVDRAKA
-523 ELENASKS
+523 ELEKAGA
-531 EEFAK
+531 EYAK

>member
-1 MKNNLIKSFI
+1 MKNNFIKSFI
-11 VALSAFAMISCDS
+11 VAVSAFAMISCDS

-155 MLVNTDGVAKMAKD
+155 MLVNTDGVAKFAKD

-175 TENEEAQILFLVNSA
+175 TENEEAQIHFLVNSA

-205 KEALAALEEDARR
+205 KETLAALEGDARR

-224 VVSYASPEGTE
+224 VVSYASPEGSE
-235 EFNNKLSDK
+235 KFNNKLSDK
-244 RGQNASKALTKYM
+244 RGENASKALSKFM
-257 KDVDAGEINVK
+257 KGVDAGEISVK

-275 GFQDMVSKSDLE
+275 GFQDMVAKSDLE

-345 LAQIVDDNI
+345 LAKIVEENI

-367 LSKDNSDKIDLY
+367 LTKDNNDKLDLY
-379 AQAIKK
+379 AEAIKK

-416 NKDADYNNVAGII
+416 NQDADYNNVKGIV
-429 ALRQGNLE
+429 AMRQGNLE
-437 EAAELLKAANT
+437 EAAKYLKAANT
-448 PEAKTNLAVIDILNG
+448 LEAKANLAAIDILNG

-486 TNQLG
+486 TDQLG

-512 ARNGDVDRANA
+512 ARKGDVDRAKA
-523 ELENASKS
+523 ELENAGA
-531 EEFAK
+531 EYAK

>member
-1 MKNNLIKSFI
+1 MKNNFIKSFI
-11 VALSAFAMISCDS
+11 VAVSAFAMISCDS

-155 MLVNTDGVAKMAKD
+155 MLVNTDGVAKFAKD

-175 TENEEAQILFLVNSA
+175 TENEEAQIHFLVNSA

-205 KEALAALEEDARR
+205 KETLAALESDARR

-224 VVSYASPEGTE
+224 VVSYASPEGSE
-235 EFNNKLSDK
+235 KFNNKLSDK
-244 RGQNASKALTKYM
+244 RGENASKALSKFM
-257 KDVDAGEINVK
+257 KGVDAGEISVK

-275 GFQDMVSKSDLE
+275 GFQDMVAKSDLE

-345 LAQIVDDNI
+345 LAKIVEENI

-367 LSKDNSDKIDLY
+367 LTKDNKDKIDLY
-379 AQAIKK
+379 AEAIKK

-416 NKDADYNNVAGII
+416 NQDADYNNVKGIV
-429 ALRQGNLE
+429 AMRQGNLE
-437 EAAELLKAANT
+437 EAAKYLKAANT
-448 PEAKTNLAVIDILNG
+448 PEAKANLAAIDILNG

-486 TNQLG
+486 TDQLG

-512 ARNGDVDRANA
+512 ARKGDVDRAKA
-523 ELENASKS
+523 ELENAGA
-531 EEFAK
+531 EYAK

>member
-1 MKNNLIKSFI
+1 MKNNFIKSFI
-11 VALSAFAMISCDS
+11 VAVSAFAMISCDS

-74 VLVYQGGEVAYH
+74 VLVYLGGEVAYH

-155 MLVNTDGVAKMAKD
+155 MLVNTDGVAKFAKD

-175 TENEEAQILFLVNSA
+175 TENEEAQIHFLVNSA

-205 KEALAALEEDARR
+205 KETLAALEGDARR

-224 VVSYASPEGTE
+224 VVSYASPEGNE
-235 EFNNKLSDK
+235 KFNNKLSDK
-244 RGQNASKALTKYM
+244 RGQNASKALSKFM
-257 KDVDAGEINVK
+257 KGVDAGEISVK

-275 GFQDMVSKSDLE
+275 GFQDMVAKSDLE

-320 DDVLPQLRRSR
+320 NDVLPQLRRSR

-345 LAQIVDDNI
+345 LAKIVEENI

-367 LSKDNSDKIDLY
+367 LTKDNNDKLDLY
-379 AQAIKK
+379 AEAIKK

-416 NKDADYNNVAGII
+416 NQDADYNNVKGIV
-429 ALRQGNLE
+429 AMRQGNLE
-437 EAAELLKAANT
+437 EAAKYLKAANT
-448 PEAKTNLAVIDILNG
+448 PEAKANLAAIDILNG

-486 TNQLG
+486 TDQLG

-512 ARNGDVDRANA
+512 ARKGDVDRAKA
-523 ELENASKS
+523 ELENAGA
-531 EEFAK
+531 EYAK